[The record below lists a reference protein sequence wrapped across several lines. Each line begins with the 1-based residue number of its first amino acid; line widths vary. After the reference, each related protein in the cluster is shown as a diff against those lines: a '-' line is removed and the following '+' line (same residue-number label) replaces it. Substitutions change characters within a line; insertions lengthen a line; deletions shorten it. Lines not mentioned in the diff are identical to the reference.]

1 MAAGGDDVIVFASVL
16 STFEDAIGFIF
27 EAQESRAGTVQVGGL
42 DEISHLASNHFLIS
56 SVALALATAL
66 TVPFALWL
74 GHLGRAEFLAVSIS
88 NVGRAVPVLAIIA
101 FFVAFLGTGFTNICF
116 ALILLAIPPILTN
129 TYVGI
134 SQVDP
139 ELVDAARGQGLSEAQ
154 IVRRVELPLALSTIF
169 GGIRISSVTVLATA
183 IIAPEAGYDT
193 LGTPIIAFNVY
204 GTAGQVG
211 AAIVIAVL
219 TLTADAGFAAV
230 QRLVTPKGLKIA
242 NRDRSPL
249 RFLPISRRRVQT
261 S

>member
-1 MAAGGDDVIVFASVL
+1 MTTTLAFL
-16 STFEDAIGFIF
+16 SDFGDAITFIVDGQG
-27 EAQESRAGTVQVGGL
+27 ARGNPDLQVGGL
-42 DEISHLASNHFLIS
+42 AEMSELAGNHFLIS
-56 SVALALATAL
+56 AVAVAVAILVA
-66 TVPFALWL
+66 VPLALWL
-74 GHLGRAEFLAVSIS
+74 GHLGKAEFLAVSIA
-88 NVGRAVPVLAIIA
+88 NVGRAVPALAIIA

-129 TYVGI
+129 TYVGVR
-134 SQVDP
+134 QVDR

-154 IVRRVELPLALSTIF
+154 IIRRVELPLALSTIF

-204 GTAGQVG
+204 GTAGQIG

-219 TLTADAGFAAV
+219 TLAADAGFALV
-230 QRLVTPKGLKIA
+230 QRLVTPKGLKVA
-242 NRDRSPL
+242 NRGRSPL
-249 RFLPISRRRVQT
+249 RFLPISRRRVRT